1 MCCGSFF
8 ARSWAPT
15 LLALLLTAC
24 GGGASTPGPVPT
36 PVPNPGAPALP
47 NVVGVSVDTGPA
59 GTGYNVNR
67 LYVDVTLCRPA
78 SGDCQTID
86 HVLLDTG
93 SIGLRLLSSA
103 LKPSLAL
110 ERLKG
115 SSGLPLLNCAQFVDN
130 TFAWGPLVSA
140 DVALGGKA
148 ATAVTVQLI
157 ADPSIGSPPSA
168 CSVGGTAMTTAAE
181 LGANGILGM
190 GIFKEDCGSA
200 CASTTHNGFYYTCA
214 SASCTSTVG
223 IKASLAQQLKNVVLL
238 FGSDSNG
245 VLIELPAVG
254 SSVMN
259 RLAGSLIFGVGTQT
273 NNQPGV
279 VATLTLD
286 ASGYFTTVLSG
297 QSMKNSFIDSGSNGL
312 FFDSNAVAT
321 CSGDSAGF
329 YCPMARTTLS
339 ATLVGANRVST
350 QVSFSVDNAA
360 SMFNDSSKAVLPLLA
375 GPMNDA
381 TSFDWGLPFFYG
393 RRVFLGMEGQASSLG
408 VGPYYAF

>member
-1 MCCGSFF
+1 MCCRSFC
-8 ARSWAPT
+8 ARSFAPA
-15 LLALLLTAC
+15 LLALFLTAC
-24 GGGASTPGPVPT
+24 GGGGASSPT
-36 PVPNPGAPALP
+36 PTPAPAP
-47 NVVGVSVDTGPA
+47 TPSAANVVGVSVDTGPV

-67 LYVDVTLCRPA
+67 LYVDVTVCRPG

-110 ERLKG
+110 ERVKG
-115 SSGLPLLNCAQFVDN
+115 SAGLPLLNCAQFVDN
-130 TFAWGPLVSA
+130 TFAWGPLASV
-140 DVALGGKA
+140 DVVLAGKT
-148 ATAVTVQLI
+148 ATSVAVQLI
-157 ADPSIGSPPSA
+157 ADPSFDSPPSA

-190 GIFKEDCGSA
+190 GLFKEDCGSA
-200 CASTTHNGFYYTCA
+200 CAITTHNGFYYTCA
-214 SASCTSTVG
+214 SASCTSAVG
-223 IKASLAQQLKNVVLL
+223 TKASLAQQLKNLVPL
-238 FGSDSNG
+238 FGSDNNG

-254 SSVMN
+254 SSIMN

-279 VATLTLD
+279 VSTLALD
-286 ASGYFTTVLSG
+286 AVGYFTTVLGG

-312 FFDSNAVAT
+312 FFDSSAIPACT
-321 CSGDSAGF
+321 GDSVGF

-339 ATLVGANRVST
+339 ATLVGTNRVSA
-350 QVSFSVDNAA
+350 QVSFTIDQATA
-360 SMFNDSSKAVLPLLA
+360 MFNDSSKAVLPLLA
-375 GPMNDA
+375 GPMNDT

-393 RRVFLGMEGQASSLG
+393 RRVFVGFEGQSSSLG
-408 VGPYYAF
+408 TGPYYAF

>member
-1 MCCGSFF
+1 MCCCSSF
-8 ARSWAPT
+8 ARSFAP
-15 LLALLLTAC
+15 ALLTLFLAAC
-24 GGGASTPGPVPT
+24 GGGGASSPTPAPAPTPSTP
-36 PVPNPGAPALP
+36 AAP
-47 NVVGVSVDTGPA
+47 NVVGISVDTGPV

-67 LYVDVTLCRPA
+67 LYVDVTVCRPGT
-78 SGDCQTID
+78 GDCQTID

-93 SIGLRLLSSA
+93 SIGLRLLSSV

-110 ERLKG
+110 ER
-115 SSGLPLLNCAQFVDN
+115 SASASGLPLLNCAQFVDN

-140 DVALGGKA
+140 DVVLGAKT
-148 ATAVTVQLI
+148 ATTVPVQLI
-157 ADPSIGSPPSA
+157 ADPGFASPPSA
-168 CSVGGTAMTTAAE
+168 CSVGGTAMTTAAA
-181 LGANGILGM
+181 LGANGILGL
-190 GIFKEDCGSA
+190 GLFKEDCGAA
-200 CASTTHNGFYYTCA
+200 CASTTHNGFYYTCT

-223 IKASLAQQLKNVVLL
+223 TKASLAQQLKNLVPL
-238 FGSDSNG
+238 FGSDNNG
-245 VLIELPAVG
+245 VLLELPAVG
-254 SSVMN
+254 SAVMN

-273 NNQPGV
+273 NNQPGAV
-279 VATLTLD
+279 STLTLD
-286 ASGYFTTVLSG
+286 ANGYFTTLLGG

-312 FFDSNAVAT
+312 FFDSSAVAT

-329 YCPMARTTLS
+329 YCPMTRTTLS

-360 SMFNDSSKAVLPLLA
+360 AMFSDASKAVLPLLA